1 LPEDL
6 ARKGVLVRG
15 CEPFRGLGPG
25 FFRIAVRGAEENG
38 RLVEAL
44 RAVLKEA
51 P

>member
-1 LPEDL
+1 MPEDL
-6 ARKGVLVRG
+6 DRKGVLVRG